1 MYVMSINKKIAKE
14 RISVLRKE
22 LERHNFNYYVKNEPE
37 ITDFEYDILMMEL
50 VSLEKMFPEF
60 ASDDSPTKKVGSDIE
75 KNSKFR
81 QFPHKYPMLSLG
93 NTYSMDELNAFDSRI
108 RSTES
113 DGFEYSC

>member
-1 MYVMSINKKIAKE
+1 MSINKKIAKE
-14 RISVLRKE
+14 RILVLRKE

-50 VSLEKMFPEF
+50 DSLEKMFPEF

-81 QFPHKYPMLSLG
+81 QFP
-93 NTYSMDELNAFDSRI
+93 
-108 RSTES
+108 
-113 DGFEYSC
+113 